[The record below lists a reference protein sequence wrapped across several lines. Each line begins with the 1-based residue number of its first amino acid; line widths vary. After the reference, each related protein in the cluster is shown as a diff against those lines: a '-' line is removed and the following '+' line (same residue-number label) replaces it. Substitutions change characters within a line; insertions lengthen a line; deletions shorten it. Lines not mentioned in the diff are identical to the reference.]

1 MANEAFARVKI
12 DLLLKDAD
20 WPFLDGSNA
29 RFESQCDG
37 GGEAGGSPYSC
48 RGDAFDTLQTSRTNV
63 NLGAGG
69 TREVRCANA

>member
-29 RFESQCDG
+29 RF
-37 GGEAGGSPYSC
+37 
-48 RGDAFDTLQTSRTNV
+48 DTLQTSRTNV